1 VHRSVDDIKQKITTH
16 CNQNTTYI
24 HPSATNIYIAQLISA
39 YSNGKGGDIILGV
52 RFDGK
57 VVEVK
62 ENKFPISIETI
73 LKVIKGKIDI
83 EYNKFY
89 FEQSELFYISI
100 NTSEEL
106 VTVNDVPYTL
116 NHSGEVTELV
126 PHKVFISYTHK
137 DSDLTDIIEGVLTT
151 YKNVVVTRDIKVTQ
165 YKDDLNEFMR
175 TIRKH
180 DMVVAIVSDGYLKSL
195 NCMYEVTELMKEED
209 YQQRLYFIVVGDS
222 DSRFYKKENR
232 YDGFQANIYNP
243 LGKAKYLS
251 YWDKRQKTME
261 EEINKLN
268 IRTSMLGDLSSE
280 MKKMES
286 ILPSLDNFLSH
297 ISGKVGKSFE
307 KMHDEGFYEITKW
320 F

>member
-1 VHRSVDDIKQKITTH
+1 MHRNIEDIKQKITTH

-39 YSNGKGGDIILGV
+39 YSNGKGGDIIFGA

-62 ENKFPISIETI
+62 ENKFPISIEEI

-83 EYNKFY
+83 YYNKFY

-106 VTVNDVPYTL
+106 VTVNDVPYKL
-116 NHSGEVTELV
+116 NHSGELTELV

-137 DSDLTDIIEGVLTT
+137 DSDLADILEGVLTT
-151 YKNVVVTRDIKVTQ
+151 FKNVIVTRDIKVTQ

-180 DMVVAIVSDGYLKSL
+180 DMVIAIVSDGYLKSL
-195 NCMYEVTELMKEED
+195 NCMYEVTELMKDED
-209 YQQRLYFIVVGDS
+209 YQQRLNFIVVRDS
-222 DSRFYKKENR
+222 DSRFYNKENL
-232 YDGFQANIYNP
+232 YDGFKADIYNP

-251 YWDKRQKTME
+251 YWDKKQKKME
-261 EEINKLN
+261 EEIKELN
-268 IRTSMLGDLSSE
+268 IRTSMLGDLSNE

-286 ILPSLDNFLSH
+286 VLPSLDNFLSH
-297 ISGKVGKSFE
+297 ISGKIGKSFE
-307 KMHDEGFYEITKW
+307 EMNDENFYEITKY